1 MTVSQK
7 GHFTLRKC
15 VPSDVDVI
23 AKTMRLHDVRECGMV
38 GVRPRTALLV
48 PFVEKGASGFT
59 ITHKDKPIA
68 MCGVTPLDKYFRFGR
83 IWFLGTDD
91 IYKIQLSLFKYSEI
105 VLAFLVKDY
114 EMVENFVP
122 FDHLTNLMW
131 LEWMGFESEEQSYY
145 INEYEFIRVFYCNSH
160 KFQSNNILSERPVL
174 H

>member
-1 MTVSQK
+1 MT
-7 GHFTLRKC
+7 F
-15 VPSDVDVI
+15 
-23 AKTMRLHDVRECGMV
+23 
-38 GVRPRTALLV
+38 
-48 PFVEKGASGFT
+48 
-59 ITHKDKPIA
+59 
-68 MCGVTPLDKYFRFGR
+68 
-83 IWFLGTDD
+83 
-91 IYKIQLSLFKYSEI
+91 IQLSLFKYSEI